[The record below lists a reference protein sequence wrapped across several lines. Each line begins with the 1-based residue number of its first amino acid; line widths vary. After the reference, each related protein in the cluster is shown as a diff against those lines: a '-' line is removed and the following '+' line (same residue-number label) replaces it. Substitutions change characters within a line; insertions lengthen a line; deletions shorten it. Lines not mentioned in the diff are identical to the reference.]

1 MLNVNMMLQK
11 TFFQDDCSN
20 NSFFCFVYYLRNA
33 LDEAGR
39 EVWLSNGTYW
49 KLRKD
54 PSFAKTENL
63 DLW

>member
-1 MLNVNMMLQK
+1 MLQK
-11 TFFQDDCSN
+11 NIFPRWLLEQHFF
-20 NSFFCFVYYLRNA
+20 FFVYYLSNA

-54 PSFAKTENL
+54 PGFAKTENL

>member
-1 MLNVNMMLQK
+1 MLLWKQK
-11 TFFQDDCSN
+11 LHSISKRLAQKQPFS
-20 NSFFCFVYYLRNA
+20 FVYYLRKA

-39 EVWLSNGTYW
+39 EVWLSNDTYW

-54 PSFAKTENL
+54 PGFAKTENL